1 MDRSEIL
8 ELVLDH
14 YHNPRNKEETPDASA
29 TWHGGVPGCGDVI
42 TAYLTIADNR
52 VQRATFTGEG
62 CTISQAAASLLS
74 EQLVGQ
80 SVDAVAELN
89 QAVIVEML
97 GQDLVQ
103 TRPRCATLGL
113 DAFRAAAQ
121 EFLRHQRLNAL
132 TGGQG

>member
-14 YHNPRNKEETPDASA
+14 YHNPRNKEETPEASA
-29 TWHGGVPGCGDVI
+29 IWHGGLPGCGDLI
-42 TAYLTIADNR
+42 TAYLTVADNH
-52 VQRATFTGEG
+52 VQRATFTGDG
-62 CTISQAAASLLS
+62 CTISQAAASMLT
-74 EQLVGQ
+74 EQLIGQ
-80 SVDAVAELN
+80 SVESVAEMN
-89 QAVIVEML
+89 QSTIVELL

-121 EFLRHQRLNAL
+121 EFLRQQRLNSSP
-132 TGGQG
+132 GGGA

>member
-14 YHNPRNKEETPDASA
+14 YHNPRNREEIDHPSA
-29 TWHGGVPGCGDVI
+29 TWQSGLPGCSDAI
-42 TAYLTIADNR
+42 TAYLAIENG
-52 VQRATFTGEG
+52 VIQRATFTGDG

-74 EQLVGQ
+74 EQINGQ
-80 SVDAVAELN
+80 SVKSVADMDQSIIIAL
-89 QAVIVEML
+89 L
-97 GQDLVQ
+97 GKELVQ

-121 EFLRHQRLNAL
+121 EFLRQQRL
-132 TGGQG
+132 TTPPGD

>member
-14 YHNPRNKEETPDASA
+14 YHNPRNKEETPQASA
-29 TWHGGVPGCGDVI
+29 IWHGGLPGCGDVI
-42 TAYLTIADNR
+42 TAYLSVADNH
-52 VQRATFTGEG
+52 VQRATFTGDG
-62 CTISQAAASLLS
+62 CTISQAAASLLT
-74 EQLVGQ
+74 EQLIGQ
-80 SVDAVAELN
+80 SVESVAEMN
-89 QAVIVEML
+89 QSTIVELL

-121 EFLRHQRLNAL
+121 EFLRQQRLNSSP
-132 TGGQG
+132 GGGA